1 MIKFTK
7 DIWKFLLAA
16 CFSALFLISLVSPDF
31 FAKMVL
37 KAGVKD
43 LATPANN
50 SLDKFLDDSILDPIL
65 DNPQILTSLGLHQ
78 LDFFTNHNEKLND
91 YSVEKSEADHE
102 KFLTYYEKLNNFDEK
117 KLPASAQL
125 NLEVAKFSANIE
137 KRSFEDFRYYMGPFI
152 QFYGT
157 HLSFVN
163 FLTDTHKLENKKD
176 AEDYIK
182 RLSMV
187 PQAINELMVFEK
199 RRADAGIYSP
209 KFVYEKT
216 LLQLNSLIE
225 TPTKTHPLYLSFSEA
240 IEEMDLSDKKKESL
254 LSNLIKEINNFKSSY
269 ANLKILIEKNSNNA
283 REFDG
288 VWSLPNGDNYYK
300 HRLQIFTTTDLSAD
314 EIHNLGLKMVEEIQS
329 EIKSILL
336 AEGYDINR
344 PLADLFVE
352 LNNDPRFLFEDSDDG
367 REAIL
372 EEYRRINDETYAMLP
387 DYFNELP
394 QAKVVVKRVP
404 IFSEKSAAGGYYQG
418 SSLDGSR
425 PAAWYANL
433 YDIRATQTFKMP
445 ALSFHEAVPGH
456 HLQIA
461 LNQENTNQ
469 TLWNKFGYRTSAFTE
484 GWALYAERL
493 AVEAGLVKDPYEMIG
508 SLQSELFR
516 AARLVV
522 DTGLHAKKWTREEAI
537 LYMMDNAGEVRSE
550 SESEIERYI
559 VWPAQATSYMIGR
572 IKIMELRERAKSELG
587 NRFNI
592 KDFHSVVL
600 MNGILPLTVLEALVD
615 KYIED
620 NRP

>member
-1 MIKFTK
+1 MIRFFTS
-7 DIWKFLLAA
+7 IGGFLLG
-16 CFSALFLISLVSPDF
+16 ALLFAFLLTISFNPNF
-31 FAKMVL
+31 FAKVML
-37 KAGVKD
+37 KDFAKSIAQP
-43 LATPANN
+43 ATN
-50 SLDKFLDDSILDPIL
+50 SLDKFLDESVLEPIL
-65 DNPQILTSLGLHQ
+65 DSPQTLTSLGLHQ
-78 LDFFTNHNEKLND
+78 LDFLTNHNENLDD
-91 YSVEKSEADHE
+91 YSVEKSELDHE
-102 KFLTYYEKLNNFDEK
+102 KFLVYYEKLNNFDETQ
-117 KLPASAQL
+117 LPNSAKL
-125 NLEVAKFSANIE
+125 NLEVAKFAANIE
-137 KRSFEDFRYYMGPFI
+137 KRGFENFRYYMGPFI

-163 FLTDTHKLENKKD
+163 FMTDTHKLVSEKD

-182 RLSMV
+182 RISKI
-187 PQAINELMVFEK
+187 PDAIEQLMVFEK
-199 RRADAGIYSP
+199 RRAEAGIYSP

-216 LLQLNSLIE
+216 LLQLTSLIE
-225 TPTKTHPLYLSFSEA
+225 TPTDQHPLFITFIDASES
-240 IEEMDLSDKKKESL
+240 MDLENDKRENML
-254 LSNLIKEINNFKSSY
+254 LSLKDNIEKFKSSY
-269 ANLKILIEKNSNNA
+269 AKLKILVEENSNNA

-288 VWSLPNGDNYYK
+288 VWSLPNGDDYYK
-300 HRLQIFTTTDLSAD
+300 HRLQIFTTTDLTAD
-314 EIHNLGLKMVEEIQS
+314 EIHNLGLQMVEEIQS
-329 EIKSILL
+329 EIKRILSD
-336 AEGYDINR
+336 EGYDVNR

-352 LNNDPRFLFEDSDDG
+352 LNNDPRFLFEDSDKG

-394 QAKVVVKRVP
+394 KAKVVVKRVP

-433 YDIRATQTFKMP
+433 YDINATQTFKMP

-461 LNQENTNQ
+461 LNQENQNQ
-469 TLWNKFGYRTSAFTE
+469 TLWNKFGYRTSAFSE

-493 AVEAGLVKDPYEMIG
+493 AVEAGLIKDPYEMIG

-522 DTGLHAKKWTREEAI
+522 DTGLHSKKWTREEAI
-537 LYMMDNAGEVRSE
+537 IYMMDNAGEVRSE

-559 VWPAQATSYMIGR
+559 VWPGQATSYMIGR
-572 IKIMELRERAKSELG
+572 IKIMELRERAKTELG
-587 NRFNI
+587 NRFDI

-615 KYIED
+615 QYIKE
-620 NRP
+620 NS

>member
-1 MIKFTK
+1 MIRFFTS
-7 DIWKFLLAA
+7 IGGFLLG
-16 CFSALFLISLVSPDF
+16 ALLFAFLLTISFNPNF
-31 FAKMVL
+31 FAKVML
-37 KAGVKD
+37 KDFAKSIAQP
-43 LATPANN
+43 ATN
-50 SLDKFLDDSILDPIL
+50 SLDKFLDESVLEPIL
-65 DNPQILTSLGLHQ
+65 DSPQTLTSLGLHQ
-78 LDFFTNHNEKLND
+78 LDFLTNHNENLDD
-91 YSVEKSEADHE
+91 YSVEKSELDHE
-102 KFLTYYEKLNNFDEK
+102 KFLVYYEKLNNFDETQ
-117 KLPASAQL
+117 LPNSAKL
-125 NLEVAKFSANIE
+125 NLEVAKFAANIE
-137 KRSFEDFRYYMGPFI
+137 KRGFENFRYYMGPFI

-163 FLTDTHKLENKKD
+163 FMTDTHKLVSEKD

-182 RLSMV
+182 RISKI
-187 PQAINELMVFEK
+187 PDAIEQLMVFEK
-199 RRADAGIYSP
+199 RRAEAGIYSP

-216 LLQLNSLIE
+216 LLQLTSLIE
-225 TPTKTHPLYLSFSEA
+225 TPTDQHPLFITFRDASES
-240 IEEMDLSDKKKESL
+240 MDLENDKRENML
-254 LSNLIKEINNFKSSY
+254 LSLKDNIEKFKSSY
-269 ANLKILIEKNSNNA
+269 AKLKILVEENSNNA

-288 VWSLPNGDNYYK
+288 VWSLPNGDDYYK
-300 HRLQIFTTTDLSAD
+300 HRLQIFTTTDLTAD
-314 EIHNLGLKMVEEIQS
+314 EIHNLGLQMVEEIQS
-329 EIKSILL
+329 EIKRILSD
-336 AEGYDINR
+336 EGYDVNR

-352 LNNDPRFLFEDSDDG
+352 LNNDPRFLFEDSDKG

-394 QAKVVVKRVP
+394 KAKVVVKRVP

-433 YDIRATQTFKMP
+433 YDINATQTFKMP

-461 LNQENTNQ
+461 LNQENQNQ
-469 TLWNKFGYRTSAFTE
+469 TLWNKFGYRTSAFSE

-493 AVEAGLVKDPYEMIG
+493 AVEAGLIKDPYEMIG

-522 DTGLHAKKWTREEAI
+522 DTGLHSKKWTREEAI
-537 LYMMDNAGEVRSE
+537 IYMMDNAGGVRSE

-559 VWPAQATSYMIGR
+559 VWPGQATSYMIGR
-572 IKIMELRERAKSELG
+572 IKIMELRERAKTELG
-587 NRFNI
+587 NRFDI

-615 KYIED
+615 QYIKE
-620 NRP
+620 NS

>member
-1 MIKFTK
+1 MIRFFTS
-7 DIWKFLLAA
+7 IGGFLLGAI
-16 CFSALFLISLVSPDF
+16 LFAFLLTISFNPNF
-31 FAKMVL
+31 FAKVML
-37 KAGVKD
+37 KDFAKSIAQP
-43 LATPANN
+43 ATN
-50 SLDKFLDDSILDPIL
+50 SLDKFLDDSVLEPIL
-65 DNPQILTSLGLHQ
+65 DSPQTLTSLGLHQ
-78 LDFFTNHNEKLND
+78 LDFLTNHNENLDD
-91 YSVEKSEADHE
+91 YSVEKSESDHE
-102 KFLTYYEKLNNFDEK
+102 KFLVYYEKLNNFDET
-117 KLPASAQL
+117 KLPDSAKL
-125 NLEVAKFSANIE
+125 NLEVAKFAANIE
-137 KRSFEDFRYYMGPFI
+137 KRGFENFRYYMGPFI

-163 FLTDTHKLENKKD
+163 FMTDTHKLVSEKD

-182 RLSMV
+182 RIAKI
-187 PQAINELMVFEK
+187 PDAIDQLMIYEK
-199 RRADAGIYSP
+199 RRAEAGIYSP

-216 LLQLNSLIE
+216 LLQLTSLIE
-225 TPTKTHPLYLSFSEA
+225 TPTDQHPLFMSFKDASEL
-240 IEEMDLSDKKKESL
+240 MDLETDKKESMF
-254 LSNLIKEINNFKSSY
+254 LSLKDNIEKFKSSY
-269 ANLKILIEKNSNNA
+269 ARLKILVEENSQNA

-288 VWSLPNGDNYYK
+288 VWSLPNGDDYYK
-300 HRLQIFTTTDLSAD
+300 HRLQIFTTTDLTAD
-314 EIHNLGLKMVEEIQS
+314 EIHKLGLQMVEEIQS
-329 EIKSILL
+329 EIKRILSE
-336 AEGYDINR
+336 EGYDINR

-352 LNNDPRFLFEDSDDG
+352 LNNDPRFLFEDSDEG

-372 EEYRRINDETYAMLP
+372 DEYRRINEETYAMLP

-394 QAKVVVKRVP
+394 KAKVVVKRVP

-433 YDIRATQTFKMP
+433 YDINATQTFKMP

-461 LNQENTNQ
+461 LNQENQNQ
-469 TLWNKFGYRTSAFTE
+469 TLWNKFGYRTSAFSE

-493 AVEAGLVKDPYEMIG
+493 AVEAGLLRDPYEQIG

-522 DTGLHAKKWTREEAI
+522 DTGLHSKKWTREEAI
-537 LYMMDNAGEVRSE
+537 MYMMDNAGEVRSE

-559 VWPAQATSYMIGR
+559 VWPGQATSYMIGR
-572 IKIMELRERAKSELG
+572 IKIMELRERAKAELG

-615 KYIED
+615 QYIKE
-620 NRP
+620 NS

>member
-1 MIKFTK
+1 MIRFFTS
-7 DIWKFLLAA
+7 IGGFLLG
-16 CFSALFLISLVSPDF
+16 ALLFAFLLTISFNPNF
-31 FAKMVL
+31 FAKVML
-37 KAGVKD
+37 KDFAKSIAQP
-43 LATPANN
+43 ATN
-50 SLDKFLDDSILDPIL
+50 SLDKFLDDSVLEPIL
-65 DNPQILTSLGLHQ
+65 DSPQTLTSLGLHQ
-78 LDFFTNHNEKLND
+78 LDFLTNHNENLDD
-91 YSVEKSEADHE
+91 YSVEKSESDHE
-102 KFLTYYEKLNNFDEK
+102 KFLVYYKKLNNFDET
-117 KLPASAQL
+117 KLPDTAKL
-125 NLEVAKFSANIE
+125 NLEVAKFAANIE
-137 KRSFEDFRYYMGPFI
+137 KRGFENFRYYMGPFI

-163 FLTDTHKLENKKD
+163 FMTDTHKLVSEKD

-182 RLSMV
+182 RISKI
-187 PQAINELMVFEK
+187 PNAIEQLMIFEK
-199 RRADAGIYSP
+199 RRAEAGIYSP

-216 LLQLNSLIE
+216 ILQLTSLIE
-225 TPTKTHPLYLSFSEA
+225 TPTDQHPLFISFKDASESMNLEA
-240 IEEMDLSDKKKESL
+240 DIKESML
-254 LSNLIKEINNFKSSY
+254 LSLKDNIERFKSSY
-269 ANLKILIEKNSNNA
+269 AKLKILVEENSQNA

-288 VWSLPNGDNYYK
+288 VWSLPNGDDYYK
-300 HRLQIFTTTDLSAD
+300 HRLQIFTTTDLTAD
-314 EIHNLGLKMVEEIQS
+314 EIHNLGLQMVEEIQS
-329 EIKSILL
+329 EIKRILSE
-336 AEGYDINR
+336 EGYNINR
-344 PLADLFVE
+344 PLAELFVE
-352 LNNDPRFLFEDSDDG
+352 LNNDPRFLFEDSDEG

-372 EEYRRINDETYAMLP
+372 EEYRRINEETYAMLP

-394 QAKVVVKRVP
+394 KAKVIVKRVP

-433 YDIRATQTFKMP
+433 YDINATQTFKMP

-461 LNQENTNQ
+461 LNQENQNQ
-469 TLWNKFGYRTSAFTE
+469 TLWNKFGYRTSAFSE

-493 AVEAGLVKDPYEMIG
+493 AVEAGLLRDPYEMIG

-522 DTGLHAKKWTREEAI
+522 DTGLHSKKWTREEAI
-537 LYMMDNAGEVRSE
+537 VYMMDNAGEVRSE

-559 VWPAQATSYMIGR
+559 VWPGQATSYMIGR
-572 IKIMELRERAKSELG
+572 IKIMELRERAKAELG

-615 KYIED
+615 QYIKE
-620 NRP
+620 NS

>member
-1 MIKFTK
+1 MIRFFTS
-7 DIWKFLLAA
+7 IGGFLLG
-16 CFSALFLISLVSPDF
+16 ALLFAFLLTISFNPNF
-31 FAKMVL
+31 FAKVML
-37 KAGVKD
+37 KDFAKSIAQP
-43 LATPANN
+43 ATN
-50 SLDKFLDDSILDPIL
+50 SLDKFLDESVLEPIL
-65 DNPQILTSLGLHQ
+65 DSPQTLTSLGLHQ
-78 LDFFTNHNEKLND
+78 LDFLTNHNENLDD
-91 YSVEKSEADHE
+91 YSVEKSELDHE
-102 KFLTYYEKLNNFDEK
+102 KFLVYYEKLNNFDETQ
-117 KLPASAQL
+117 LPNSAKL
-125 NLEVAKFSANIE
+125 NLEVAKFAANIE
-137 KRSFEDFRYYMGPFI
+137 KRGFENFRYYMGPFI

-163 FLTDTHKLENKKD
+163 FMTDTHKLVSEKD

-182 RLSMV
+182 RISKI
-187 PQAINELMVFEK
+187 PDAIEQLMVFEK
-199 RRADAGIYSP
+199 RRAEAGIYSP

-216 LLQLNSLIE
+216 LLQLTSLIE
-225 TPTKTHPLYLSFSEA
+225 TPTDQHPLFITFRDASESMDLENDKRENMLLSLKDN
-240 IEEMDLSDKKKESL
+240 IEE
-254 LSNLIKEINNFKSSY
+254 FKSSY
-269 ANLKILIEKNSNNA
+269 AKLKILVEENSNNA

-288 VWSLPNGDNYYK
+288 VWSLPNGDDYYK
-300 HRLQIFTTTDLSAD
+300 HRLQIFTTTDLTAD
-314 EIHNLGLKMVEEIQS
+314 EIHNLGLQMVEEIQS
-329 EIKSILL
+329 EIKRILSD
-336 AEGYDINR
+336 EGYDVNR

-352 LNNDPRFLFEDSDDG
+352 LNNDPRFLFEDSDKG

-394 QAKVVVKRVP
+394 KAKVVVKRVP

-433 YDIRATQTFKMP
+433 YDINATQTFKMP

-461 LNQENTNQ
+461 LNQENQNQ
-469 TLWNKFGYRTSAFTE
+469 TLWNKFGYRTSAFSE

-493 AVEAGLVKDPYEMIG
+493 AVEAGLIKDPYEMIG

-522 DTGLHAKKWTREEAI
+522 DTGLHSKKWTREEAI
-537 LYMMDNAGEVRSE
+537 IYMMDNAGEVRSE

-559 VWPAQATSYMIGR
+559 VWPGQATSYMIGR
-572 IKIMELRERAKSELG
+572 IKIMELRERAKTELG
-587 NRFNI
+587 NRFDI

-615 KYIED
+615 QYIKE
-620 NRP
+620 NS

>member
-1 MIKFTK
+1 
-7 DIWKFLLAA
+7 
-16 CFSALFLISLVSPDF
+16 
-31 FAKMVL
+31 
-37 KAGVKD
+37 
-43 LATPANN
+43 
-50 SLDKFLDDSILDPIL
+50 
-65 DNPQILTSLGLHQ
+65 
-78 LDFFTNHNEKLND
+78 
-91 YSVEKSEADHE
+91 
-102 KFLTYYEKLNNFDEK
+102 
-117 KLPASAQL
+117 
-125 NLEVAKFSANIE
+125 
-137 KRSFEDFRYYMGPFI
+137 MGPFI

-163 FLTDTHKLENKKD
+163 FMTDTHKLVSEKD

-182 RLSMV
+182 RISKI
-187 PQAINELMVFEK
+187 PDAIEQLMVFEK
-199 RRADAGIYSP
+199 RRAEAGIYSP

-216 LLQLNSLIE
+216 LLQLTSLIE
-225 TPTKTHPLYLSFSEA
+225 TPTDQHPLFITFRDASES
-240 IEEMDLSDKKKESL
+240 MDLENDKRENML
-254 LSNLIKEINNFKSSY
+254 LSLKDNIEKFKSSY
-269 ANLKILIEKNSNNA
+269 AKLKILVEENSNNA

-288 VWSLPNGDNYYK
+288 VWSLPNGDDYYK
-300 HRLQIFTTTDLSAD
+300 HRLQIFTTTDLTAD
-314 EIHNLGLKMVEEIQS
+314 EIHNLGLQMVEEIQS
-329 EIKSILL
+329 EIKRILSD
-336 AEGYDINR
+336 EGYDVNR

-352 LNNDPRFLFEDSDDG
+352 LNNDPRFLFEDSDEG

-372 EEYRRINDETYAMLP
+372 DEYRRINEETYAMLP

-394 QAKVVVKRVP
+394 KAKVVVKRVP

-433 YDIRATQTFKMP
+433 YDINATQTFKMP

-461 LNQENTNQ
+461 LNQENQNQ
-469 TLWNKFGYRTSAFTE
+469 TLWTKFGYRTSAFSE

-493 AVEAGLVKDPYEMIG
+493 AVEAGLLRDPYEQIG

-522 DTGLHAKKWTREEAI
+522 DTGLHSKKWTREEAI
-537 LYMMDNAGEVRSE
+537 IYMMDNAGEVRSE

-559 VWPAQATSYMIGR
+559 VWPGQATSYMIGR
-572 IKIMELRERAKSELG
+572 IKIMELRERAKAELG

-615 KYIED
+615 QYIKE
-620 NRP
+620 NS

>member
-1 MIKFTK
+1 MIRFFTS
-7 DIWKFLLAA
+7 IGGFLLG
-16 CFSALFLISLVSPDF
+16 ALLFAFLLTISFNPNF
-31 FAKMVL
+31 FAKVML
-37 KAGVKD
+37 KDFAKSIAQP
-43 LATPANN
+43 ATN
-50 SLDKFLDDSILDPIL
+50 SLDKFLDDSVLEPIL
-65 DNPQILTSLGLHQ
+65 DSPQTLTSLGLHQ
-78 LDFFTNHNEKLND
+78 LDFLTNHNENLDD
-91 YSVEKSEADHE
+91 YSVEKSELDHE
-102 KFLTYYEKLNNFDEK
+102 KFLVYYEKLNNFDETQ
-117 KLPASAQL
+117 LPSSAKL
-125 NLEVAKFSANIE
+125 NLEVAKFAANIE
-137 KRSFEDFRYYMGPFI
+137 KRGFENFRYYMGPFI

-163 FLTDTHKLENKKD
+163 FMTDTHKLVSEKD

-182 RLSMV
+182 RISKI
-187 PQAINELMVFEK
+187 PAAIEQLMVFEK
-199 RRADAGIYSP
+199 RRAEAGIYSP

-216 LLQLNSLIE
+216 LLQLTSLIE
-225 TPTKTHPLYLSFSEA
+225 TPTDQHPLFITFKDASES
-240 IEEMDLSDKKKESL
+240 MDLENDKRGNML
-254 LSNLIKEINNFKSSY
+254 LSLKDNIEKFKSSY
-269 ANLKILIEKNSNNA
+269 ARLKILVEENSNNA

-288 VWSLPNGDNYYK
+288 VWSLPNGDDYYK
-300 HRLQIFTTTDLSAD
+300 HRLQIFTTTDLTAD
-314 EIHNLGLKMVEEIQS
+314 EIHNLGLQMVEEIQS
-329 EIKSILL
+329 EIKRILSD
-336 AEGYDINR
+336 EGYDVNR

-352 LNNDPRFLFEDSDDG
+352 LNNDPRFLFEDSDKG

-394 QAKVVVKRVP
+394 KAKVIVKRVP

-433 YDIRATQTFKMP
+433 YDINATQTFKMP

-461 LNQENTNQ
+461 LNQENQNQ
-469 TLWNKFGYRTSAFTE
+469 TLWNKFGYRTSAFSE

-493 AVEAGLVKDPYEMIG
+493 AVEAGLIKDPYEMIG

-522 DTGLHAKKWTREEAI
+522 DTGLHSKKWTREEAI
-537 LYMMDNAGEVRSE
+537 IYMMDNAGEVRSE

-559 VWPAQATSYMIGR
+559 VWPGQATSYMIGR
-572 IKIMELRERAKSELG
+572 IKIMELRERARTELG

-615 KYIED
+615 QYIKE
-620 NRP
+620 NS

>member
-1 MIKFTK
+1 MIRFFTS
-7 DIWKFLLAA
+7 IGGFLLG
-16 CFSALFLISLVSPDF
+16 ALLFAFLLTISFNPNF
-31 FAKMVL
+31 FAKVML
-37 KAGVKD
+37 KDFAKSIAQP
-43 LATPANN
+43 ATN
-50 SLDKFLDDSILDPIL
+50 SLDKFLDESVLEPIL
-65 DNPQILTSLGLHQ
+65 DSPQTLTSLGLHQ
-78 LDFFTNHNEKLND
+78 LDFLTNHNENLDD
-91 YSVEKSEADHE
+91 YSVEKSELDHE
-102 KFLTYYEKLNNFDEK
+102 KFLVYYEKLNNFDETQ
-117 KLPASAQL
+117 LPNSAKL
-125 NLEVAKFSANIE
+125 NLEVAKFAANIE
-137 KRSFEDFRYYMGPFI
+137 KRGFENFRYYMGPFI

-163 FLTDTHKLENKKD
+163 FMTDTHKLVSEKD

-182 RLSMV
+182 RISKI
-187 PQAINELMVFEK
+187 PNAIEQLMVFEK
-199 RRADAGIYSP
+199 RRAEAGIYSP

-216 LLQLNSLIE
+216 LLQLTSLIE
-225 TPTKTHPLYLSFSEA
+225 TPTDQHPLFITLRDASES
-240 IEEMDLSDKKKESL
+240 MDLENDKRKNML
-254 LSNLIKEINNFKSSY
+254 LSLKDNIEKFKSSY
-269 ANLKILIEKNSNNA
+269 ARLKILVEENSNNA

-288 VWSLPNGDNYYK
+288 VWSLPNGDDYYK
-300 HRLQIFTTTDLSAD
+300 HRLQIFTTTDLTAD
-314 EIHNLGLKMVEEIQS
+314 EIHNLGLQMVEEIQS
-329 EIKSILL
+329 EIKRILSD
-336 AEGYDINR
+336 EGYDVNR

-352 LNNDPRFLFEDSDDG
+352 LNNDPRFLFEDSDKG

-394 QAKVVVKRVP
+394 KAKVVVKRVP

-433 YDIRATQTFKMP
+433 YDINATQTFKMP

-461 LNQENTNQ
+461 LNQENQNQ
-469 TLWNKFGYRTSAFTE
+469 TLWNKFGYRTSAFSE

-493 AVEAGLVKDPYEMIG
+493 AVEAGLIKDPYEMIG

-522 DTGLHAKKWTREEAI
+522 DTGLHSKKWTREEAI
-537 LYMMDNAGEVRSE
+537 IYMMDNAGEVRSE

-559 VWPAQATSYMIGR
+559 VWPGQATSYMIGR
-572 IKIMELRERAKSELG
+572 IKIMELRERAKTELG
-587 NRFNI
+587 NRFDI

-615 KYIED
+615 QYIKE
-620 NRP
+620 NS

>member
-1 MIKFTK
+1 MIRFFTS
-7 DIWKFLLAA
+7 IGGFLLG
-16 CFSALFLISLVSPDF
+16 ALLFAFLLTISFNPNF
-31 FAKMVL
+31 FAKVML
-37 KAGVKD
+37 KDFAKSIAQP
-43 LATPANN
+43 ATN
-50 SLDKFLDDSILDPIL
+50 SLDKFLDDSVLEPIL
-65 DNPQILTSLGLHQ
+65 DSPQTLTSLGLHQ
-78 LDFFTNHNEKLND
+78 LDFLTNHNESLDD
-91 YSVEKSEADHE
+91 YSVEKSELDHE
-102 KFLTYYEKLNNFDEK
+102 KFLVYYEKLNNFDETQ
-117 KLPASAQL
+117 LPSSAKL
-125 NLEVAKFSANIE
+125 NLEVAKFAANIE
-137 KRSFEDFRYYMGPFI
+137 KRGFENFRYYMGPFI

-163 FLTDTHKLENKKD
+163 FMTDTHKLVSEKD

-182 RLSMV
+182 RISKI
-187 PQAINELMVFEK
+187 PAAIEQLMVFEK
-199 RRADAGIYSP
+199 RRAEAGIYSP

-216 LLQLNSLIE
+216 LLQLTSLIE
-225 TPTKTHPLYLSFSEA
+225 TPTDQHPLFITFEDASES
-240 IEEMDLSDKKKESL
+240 MDLENDKSENML
-254 LSNLIKEINNFKSSY
+254 LSLKDSIEKFKSSY
-269 ANLKILIEKNSNNA
+269 ARLKILVEENSNNA

-288 VWSLPNGDNYYK
+288 VWSLPNGDDYYK
-300 HRLQIFTTTDLSAD
+300 HRLQIFTTTDLTAD
-314 EIHNLGLKMVEEIQS
+314 EIHNLGLQMVEEIQS
-329 EIKSILL
+329 EIKRILSD
-336 AEGYDINR
+336 EGYDVNR

-352 LNNDPRFLFEDSDDG
+352 LNNDPRFLFEDSDKG

-394 QAKVVVKRVP
+394 KAKVVVKRVP

-433 YDIRATQTFKMP
+433 YDINATQTFKMP

-461 LNQENTNQ
+461 LNQENQNQ
-469 TLWNKFGYRTSAFTE
+469 TLWNKFGYRTSAFSE

-493 AVEAGLVKDPYEMIG
+493 AVEAGLIKDPYEMIG

-522 DTGLHAKKWTREEAI
+522 DTGLHSKKWTREEAI
-537 LYMMDNAGEVRSE
+537 IYMMDNAGEVRSE

-559 VWPAQATSYMIGR
+559 VWPGQATSYMIGR
-572 IKIMELRERAKSELG
+572 IKIMELRERARTELG

-615 KYIED
+615 QYIKE
-620 NRP
+620 NS

>member
-1 MIKFTK
+1 MIRFFTS
-7 DIWKFLLAA
+7 IGGFLLG
-16 CFSALFLISLVSPDF
+16 ALLFAFLLTISFNPNF
-31 FAKMVL
+31 FAKVML
-37 KAGVKD
+37 KDFAKSIAQP
-43 LATPANN
+43 ATN
-50 SLDKFLDDSILDPIL
+50 SLDKFLDDSVLEPIL
-65 DNPQILTSLGLHQ
+65 ESPQTLTSLGLHQ
-78 LDFFTNHNEKLND
+78 LDFLTNHNESLDD
-91 YSVEKSEADHE
+91 YSVEKSELDHE
-102 KFLTYYEKLNNFDEK
+102 KFLVYYEKLNNFDETQ
-117 KLPASAQL
+117 LPSSAKL
-125 NLEVAKFSANIE
+125 NLEVAKFAANIE
-137 KRSFEDFRYYMGPFI
+137 KRGFENFRYYMGPFI

-163 FLTDTHKLENKKD
+163 FMTDTHKLVSEKD

-182 RLSMV
+182 RISKI
-187 PQAINELMVFEK
+187 PAAIEQLMVFEK
-199 RRADAGIYSP
+199 RRAEAGIYSP

-216 LLQLNSLIE
+216 LLQLTSLIE
-225 TPTKTHPLYLSFSEA
+225 TPTDQHPLFITFEDASES
-240 IEEMDLSDKKKESL
+240 MDLENDKRENML
-254 LSNLIKEINNFKSSY
+254 LSLKDNIEKFKSSY
-269 ANLKILIEKNSNNA
+269 ARLKILVEENSNNA

-288 VWSLPNGDNYYK
+288 VWSLPNGDDYYK
-300 HRLQIFTTTDLSAD
+300 HRLQIFTTTDLTAD
-314 EIHNLGLKMVEEIQS
+314 EIHNLGLQMVEEIQS
-329 EIKSILL
+329 EIKRILSD
-336 AEGYDINR
+336 EGYDVNR

-352 LNNDPRFLFEDSDDG
+352 LNNDPRFLFEDSDKG

-394 QAKVVVKRVP
+394 KAKVIVKRVP

-433 YDIRATQTFKMP
+433 YDINATQTFKMP

-461 LNQENTNQ
+461 LNQENQNQ
-469 TLWNKFGYRTSAFTE
+469 TLWNKFGYRTSAFSE

-493 AVEAGLVKDPYEMIG
+493 AVEAGLIKDPYEMIG

-522 DTGLHAKKWTREEAI
+522 DTGLHSKKWTREEAI
-537 LYMMDNAGEVRSE
+537 IYMMDNAGEVRSE

-559 VWPAQATSYMIGR
+559 VWPGQATSYMIGR
-572 IKIMELRERAKSELG
+572 IKIMELRERARTELG

-615 KYIED
+615 QYIKE
-620 NRP
+620 NS

>member
-1 MIKFTK
+1 MIRFFTS
-7 DIWKFLLAA
+7 IGGFLLG
-16 CFSALFLISLVSPDF
+16 ALLFAFLLTISFNPNF
-31 FAKMVL
+31 FAKVML
-37 KAGVKD
+37 KDFAKSIAQP
-43 LATPANN
+43 ATN
-50 SLDKFLDDSILDPIL
+50 SLDKFLDDSVLEPIL
-65 DNPQILTSLGLHQ
+65 DSPQTLTSLGLHQ
-78 LDFFTNHNEKLND
+78 LDFLTNHNENLDD
-91 YSVEKSEADHE
+91 YSVEKSESDHE
-102 KFLTYYEKLNNFDEK
+102 KFLVYYEKLNNFDET
-117 KLPASAQL
+117 KLPDSAKL
-125 NLEVAKFSANIE
+125 NLEVAKFAANIE
-137 KRSFEDFRYYMGPFI
+137 KRGFENFRYYMGPFI

-163 FLTDTHKLENKKD
+163 FMTDTHKLVSEKD

-182 RLSMV
+182 RIAKI
-187 PQAINELMVFEK
+187 PDAIDQLMIFEK
-199 RRADAGIYSP
+199 RRAEAGIYSP

-216 LLQLNSLIE
+216 LLQLTSLIE
-225 TPTKTHPLYLSFSEA
+225 TPTDQHPLFMSFKDASES
-240 IEEMDLSDKKKESL
+240 MDLETDKKESMF
-254 LSNLIKEINNFKSSY
+254 LSLKDNIEKFKSSY
-269 ANLKILIEKNSNNA
+269 AKLKILVEENSQNA

-288 VWSLPNGDNYYK
+288 VWSLPNGDDYYK
-300 HRLQIFTTTDLSAD
+300 HRLQIFTTTDLTAD
-314 EIHNLGLKMVEEIQS
+314 EIHKLGLQMVEEIQS
-329 EIKSILL
+329 EIKRILSE
-336 AEGYDINR
+336 EGYDINR

-352 LNNDPRFLFEDSDDG
+352 LNNDPRFLFEDSDEG

-372 EEYRRINDETYAMLP
+372 DEYRRINEETYAMLP

-394 QAKVVVKRVP
+394 KAKVVVKRVP

-433 YDIRATQTFKMP
+433 YDINATQTFKMP

-461 LNQENTNQ
+461 LNQENQNQ
-469 TLWNKFGYRTSAFTE
+469 TLWNKFGYRTSAFSE

-493 AVEAGLVKDPYEMIG
+493 AVEAGLLRDPYEQIG

-522 DTGLHAKKWTREEAI
+522 DTGLHSKKWTREEAI
-537 LYMMDNAGEVRSE
+537 IYMMDNAGEVRSE

-559 VWPAQATSYMIGR
+559 VWPGQATSYMIGR
-572 IKIMELRERAKSELG
+572 IKIMELRERAKAELG

-615 KYIED
+615 QYIKE
-620 NRP
+620 NS

>member
-1 MIKFTK
+1 MIRFFTS
-7 DIWKFLLAA
+7 IGGFLLG
-16 CFSALFLISLVSPDF
+16 ALLFAFLLTISFNPNF
-31 FAKMVL
+31 FAKVML
-37 KAGVKD
+37 KDFAKSIAQP
-43 LATPANN
+43 ATN
-50 SLDKFLDDSILDPIL
+50 SLDKFLDDSVLEPIL
-65 DNPQILTSLGLHQ
+65 DSPQTLTSLGLHQ
-78 LDFFTNHNEKLND
+78 LDFLTNHNENLDD
-91 YSVEKSEADHE
+91 YSVEKSESDHE
-102 KFLTYYEKLNNFDEK
+102 KFLVYYEKLNNFDET
-117 KLPASAQL
+117 KLPDSAKL
-125 NLEVAKFSANIE
+125 NLEVAKFAANIE
-137 KRSFEDFRYYMGPFI
+137 KRGFENFRYYMGPFI

-163 FLTDTHKLENKKD
+163 FMTDTHKLVSEKD

-182 RLSMV
+182 RIAKI
-187 PQAINELMVFEK
+187 PDAIDQLMIYEK
-199 RRADAGIYSP
+199 RRAEAGIYSP

-216 LLQLNSLIE
+216 LLQLTSLIE
-225 TPTKTHPLYLSFSEA
+225 TPTDQHPLFMSFKDASES
-240 IEEMDLSDKKKESL
+240 MDLETDKKESMF
-254 LSNLIKEINNFKSSY
+254 LSLKDNIEKFKSSY
-269 ANLKILIEKNSNNA
+269 ARLKILVEENSQNA

-288 VWSLPNGDNYYK
+288 VWSLPNGDDYYK
-300 HRLQIFTTTDLSAD
+300 HRLQIFTTTDLTAD
-314 EIHNLGLKMVEEIQS
+314 EIHKLGLQMVEEIQS
-329 EIKSILL
+329 EIKRILSE
-336 AEGYDINR
+336 EGYDINR

-352 LNNDPRFLFEDSDDG
+352 LNNDPRFLFEDSDEG

-372 EEYRRINDETYAMLP
+372 DEYRRINEETYAMLP

-394 QAKVVVKRVP
+394 KAKVVVKRVP

-433 YDIRATQTFKMP
+433 YDINATQTFKMP

-461 LNQENTNQ
+461 LNQENQNQ
-469 TLWNKFGYRTSAFTE
+469 TLWNKFGYRTSAFSE

-493 AVEAGLVKDPYEMIG
+493 AVEAGLLRDPYEQIG

-522 DTGLHAKKWTREEAI
+522 DTGLHSKKWTREEAI
-537 LYMMDNAGEVRSE
+537 IYMMDNAGEVRSE

-559 VWPAQATSYMIGR
+559 VWPGQATSYMIGR
-572 IKIMELRERAKSELG
+572 IKIMELRERARAELG

-615 KYIED
+615 QYIKE
-620 NRP
+620 NS

>member
-1 MIKFTK
+1 MIRFFTS
-7 DIWKFLLAA
+7 IGGFLLGAI
-16 CFSALFLISLVSPDF
+16 LFAFLLTISFNPNF
-31 FAKMVL
+31 FAKVML
-37 KAGVKD
+37 KDFAKSIAQP
-43 LATPANN
+43 ATN
-50 SLDKFLDDSILDPIL
+50 SLDKFLDDSVLEPIL
-65 DNPQILTSLGLHQ
+65 DSPQTLTSLGLHQ
-78 LDFFTNHNEKLND
+78 LDFLTNHNENLDD
-91 YSVEKSEADHE
+91 YSVEKSESDHE
-102 KFLTYYEKLNNFDEK
+102 KFLVYYEKLNNFDET
-117 KLPASAQL
+117 KLPDSAKL
-125 NLEVAKFSANIE
+125 NLEVAKFAANIE
-137 KRSFEDFRYYMGPFI
+137 KRGFENFRYYMGPFI
-152 QFYGT
+152 QFYGA

-163 FLTDTHKLENKKD
+163 FMTDTHKLVSEKD

-182 RLSMV
+182 RIAKI
-187 PQAINELMVFEK
+187 PDAIDQLMIFEK
-199 RRADAGIYSP
+199 RRAEAGIYSP

-216 LLQLNSLIE
+216 LLQLTSLIE
-225 TPTKTHPLYLSFSEA
+225 TPTDQHPLFMSFKDASES
-240 IEEMDLSDKKKESL
+240 MDLETDKKESMF
-254 LSNLIKEINNFKSSY
+254 LSLKDNIEKFKSSY
-269 ANLKILIEKNSNNA
+269 ARLKILVEENSQNA

-288 VWSLPNGDNYYK
+288 VWSLPNGDDYYK
-300 HRLQIFTTTDLSAD
+300 HRLQIFTTTDLTAD
-314 EIHNLGLKMVEEIQS
+314 EIHKLGLQMVEEIQS
-329 EIKSILL
+329 EIKRILSE
-336 AEGYDINR
+336 EGYDINR

-352 LNNDPRFLFEDSDDG
+352 LNNDPRFLFEDSDEG

-372 EEYRRINDETYAMLP
+372 DEYRRINEETYAMLP

-394 QAKVVVKRVP
+394 KAKVVVKRVP

-433 YDIRATQTFKMP
+433 YDINATQTFKMP

-461 LNQENTNQ
+461 LNQENQNQ
-469 TLWNKFGYRTSAFTE
+469 TLWNKFGYRTSAFSE

-493 AVEAGLVKDPYEMIG
+493 AVEAGLLRDPYEQIG

-522 DTGLHAKKWTREEAI
+522 DTGLHSKKWTREEAI
-537 LYMMDNAGEVRSE
+537 IYMMDNAGEVRSE

-559 VWPAQATSYMIGR
+559 VWPGQATSYMIGR
-572 IKIMELRERAKSELG
+572 IKIMELRERAKAELG

-615 KYIED
+615 QYIKE
-620 NRP
+620 NS

>member
-1 MIKFTK
+1 MIRFFTS
-7 DIWKFLLAA
+7 IGGFLLG
-16 CFSALFLISLVSPDF
+16 ALLFAFLLTISFNPNF
-31 FAKMVL
+31 FAKVML
-37 KAGVKD
+37 KDFAKSIAQP
-43 LATPANN
+43 ATN
-50 SLDKFLDDSILDPIL
+50 SLDKFLDESVLEPIL
-65 DNPQILTSLGLHQ
+65 DSPQTLTSLGLHQ
-78 LDFFTNHNEKLND
+78 LDFLTNHNENLDD
-91 YSVEKSEADHE
+91 YSVEKSELDHE
-102 KFLTYYEKLNNFDEK
+102 KFLVYYEKLNNFDETQ
-117 KLPASAQL
+117 LPNSAKL
-125 NLEVAKFSANIE
+125 NLEVAKFAANIE
-137 KRSFEDFRYYMGPFI
+137 KRGFENFRYYMGPFI

-163 FLTDTHKLENKKD
+163 FMTDTHKLVSEKD

-182 RLSMV
+182 RISKI
-187 PQAINELMVFEK
+187 PDAIEQLMVFEK
-199 RRADAGIYSP
+199 RRAEAGIYSP

-216 LLQLNSLIE
+216 LLQLTSLIE
-225 TPTKTHPLYLSFSEA
+225 TPTDQHPLFITFRDASES
-240 IEEMDLSDKKKESL
+240 MDLENDKRKNML
-254 LSNLIKEINNFKSSY
+254 LSLKDNIEKFKSSY
-269 ANLKILIEKNSNNA
+269 AKLKILVEENSNNA

-288 VWSLPNGDNYYK
+288 VWSLPNGDDYYK
-300 HRLQIFTTTDLSAD
+300 HRLQIFTTTDLTAD
-314 EIHNLGLKMVEEIQS
+314 EIHNLGLQMVEEIQS
-329 EIKSILL
+329 EIKRILSD
-336 AEGYDINR
+336 EGYDVNR

-352 LNNDPRFLFEDSDDG
+352 LNNDPRFLFEDSDEG

-372 EEYRRINDETYAMLP
+372 DEYRRINEETYAMLP

-394 QAKVVVKRVP
+394 KAKVVVKRVP

-433 YDIRATQTFKMP
+433 YDINATQTFKMP

-461 LNQENTNQ
+461 LNQENQNQ
-469 TLWNKFGYRTSAFTE
+469 TLWNKFGYRTSAFSE

-493 AVEAGLVKDPYEMIG
+493 AVEAGLLRDPYEQIG

-522 DTGLHAKKWTREEAI
+522 DTGLHSKKWTREEAI
-537 LYMMDNAGEVRSE
+537 IYMMDNAGEVRSE

-559 VWPAQATSYMIGR
+559 VWPGQATSYMIGR
-572 IKIMELRERAKSELG
+572 IKIMELRERAKAELG

-615 KYIED
+615 QYIKE
-620 NRP
+620 NS

>member
-1 MIKFTK
+1 VIRFFTS
-7 DIWKFLLAA
+7 IGGFLLG
-16 CFSALFLISLVSPDF
+16 ALLFAFLLTISFNPNF
-31 FAKMVL
+31 FAKVML
-37 KAGVKD
+37 KDFAKSIAQP
-43 LATPANN
+43 ATN
-50 SLDKFLDDSILDPIL
+50 SLDKFLDDSVLEPIL
-65 DNPQILTSLGLHQ
+65 DSPQTLTSLGLHQ
-78 LDFFTNHNEKLND
+78 LDFLTNHNESLDD
-91 YSVEKSEADHE
+91 YSVEKSELDHE
-102 KFLTYYEKLNNFDEK
+102 KFLVYYEKLNNFDETQ
-117 KLPASAQL
+117 LPSSAKL
-125 NLEVAKFSANIE
+125 NLEVAKFAANIE
-137 KRSFEDFRYYMGPFI
+137 KRGFENFRYYMGPFI

-163 FLTDTHKLENKKD
+163 FMTDTHKLVSEKD

-182 RLSMV
+182 RISKI
-187 PQAINELMVFEK
+187 PAAIEQLMVFEK
-199 RRADAGIYSP
+199 RRAEAGIYSP

-216 LLQLNSLIE
+216 LLQLTSLIE
-225 TPTKTHPLYLSFSEA
+225 TPTDQHPLFITFEDASES
-240 IEEMDLSDKKKESL
+240 MDLENDKRENML
-254 LSNLIKEINNFKSSY
+254 LSLKDNIEKFKSSY
-269 ANLKILIEKNSNNA
+269 ARLKIMVEENSNNA

-288 VWSLPNGDNYYK
+288 VWSLPNGDDYYK
-300 HRLQIFTTTDLSAD
+300 HRLQIFTTTDLTAD
-314 EIHNLGLKMVEEIQS
+314 EIHNLGLQMVEEIQS
-329 EIKSILL
+329 EIKRILSD
-336 AEGYDINR
+336 EGYDVNR

-352 LNNDPRFLFEDSDDG
+352 LNNDPRFLFEDSDKG

-394 QAKVVVKRVP
+394 KAKVIVKRVP

-433 YDIRATQTFKMP
+433 YDINATQTFKMP

-461 LNQENTNQ
+461 LNQENQNQ
-469 TLWNKFGYRTSAFTE
+469 TLWNKFGYRTSAFSE

-493 AVEAGLVKDPYEMIG
+493 AVEAGLIKDPYEMIG

-522 DTGLHAKKWTREEAI
+522 DTGLHSKKWTREEAI
-537 LYMMDNAGEVRSE
+537 IYMMDNAGEVRSE

-559 VWPAQATSYMIGR
+559 VWPGQATSYMIGR
-572 IKIMELRERAKSELG
+572 IKIMELRERARTELG

-615 KYIED
+615 QYIKE
-620 NRP
+620 NS

>member
-1 MIKFTK
+1 MIRFFTS
-7 DIWKFLLAA
+7 IGGFLLG
-16 CFSALFLISLVSPDF
+16 ALLFAFLLTISFNPNF
-31 FAKMVL
+31 FAKVML
-37 KAGVKD
+37 KDFAKSIAQP
-43 LATPANN
+43 ATN
-50 SLDKFLDDSILDPIL
+50 SLDKFLDDSVLEPIL
-65 DNPQILTSLGLHQ
+65 DSPQTLTSLGLHQ
-78 LDFFTNHNEKLND
+78 LDFLTNHNENLDD
-91 YSVEKSEADHE
+91 YSVEKSELDHE
-102 KFLTYYEKLNNFDEK
+102 KFLVYYEKLNNFDETQ
-117 KLPASAQL
+117 LPNSAKL
-125 NLEVAKFSANIE
+125 NLEVAKFAANIE
-137 KRSFEDFRYYMGPFI
+137 KREFENFRYYMGPFI

-163 FLTDTHKLENKKD
+163 FMTDTHKLVSEKD

-182 RLSMV
+182 RISKI
-187 PQAINELMVFEK
+187 PDAIEQLMVFEK
-199 RRADAGIYSP
+199 RRAEAGIYSP

-216 LLQLNSLIE
+216 LLQLTSLIE
-225 TPTKTHPLYLSFSEA
+225 TPTDQHPLFITFRDASES
-240 IEEMDLSDKKKESL
+240 MDLENDKRENML
-254 LSNLIKEINNFKSSY
+254 LSLKDNIEKFKSSY
-269 ANLKILIEKNSNNA
+269 AKLKILVEENSNNA

-288 VWSLPNGDNYYK
+288 VWSLPNGDDYYK
-300 HRLQIFTTTDLSAD
+300 HRLQIFTTTDLTAD
-314 EIHNLGLKMVEEIQS
+314 EIHNLGLQMVEEIQS
-329 EIKSILL
+329 EIKRILSD
-336 AEGYDINR
+336 EGYDVNR

-352 LNNDPRFLFEDSDDG
+352 LNNDPRFLFEDSDKG

-394 QAKVVVKRVP
+394 KAKVVVKRVP

-433 YDIRATQTFKMP
+433 YDINATQTFKMP

-461 LNQENTNQ
+461 LNQENQNQ
-469 TLWNKFGYRTSAFTE
+469 TLWNKFGYRTSAFSE

-493 AVEAGLVKDPYEMIG
+493 AVEAGLIKDPYEMIG

-522 DTGLHAKKWTREEAI
+522 DTGLHSKKWTREEAI
-537 LYMMDNAGEVRSE
+537 IYMMDNAGEVRSE

-559 VWPAQATSYMIGR
+559 VWPGQATSYMIGR
-572 IKIMELRERAKSELG
+572 IKIMELRERAKTELG
-587 NRFNI
+587 NRFDI

-615 KYIED
+615 QYIKE
-620 NRP
+620 NS

>member
-1 MIKFTK
+1 MLK
-7 DIWKFLLAA
+7 D
-16 CFSALFLISLVSPDF
+16 
-31 FAKMVL
+31 FAKSI
-37 KAGVKD
+37 AQP
-43 LATPANN
+43 ATN
-50 SLDKFLDDSILDPIL
+50 SLDKFLDESVLEPIL
-65 DNPQILTSLGLHQ
+65 DSPQTLTSLGLHQ
-78 LDFFTNHNEKLND
+78 LDFLTNHNENLDD
-91 YSVEKSEADHE
+91 YSVEKSELDHE
-102 KFLTYYEKLNNFDEK
+102 KFLVYYEKLNNFDETQ
-117 KLPASAQL
+117 LPNSAKL
-125 NLEVAKFSANIE
+125 NLEVAKFAANIE
-137 KRSFEDFRYYMGPFI
+137 KRGFENFRYYMGPFI
-152 QFYGT
+152 LFYGT

-163 FLTDTHKLENKKD
+163 FMTDTHKLVSEKD

-182 RLSMV
+182 RISKI
-187 PQAINELMVFEK
+187 PDAIEQLMVFEK
-199 RRADAGIYSP
+199 RRAEAGIYSP

-216 LLQLNSLIE
+216 LLQLTSLIE
-225 TPTKTHPLYLSFSEA
+225 TPTDQHPLFITFRDASES
-240 IEEMDLSDKKKESL
+240 MDLENDKRENML
-254 LSNLIKEINNFKSSY
+254 LSLKDNIEKFKSSY
-269 ANLKILIEKNSNNA
+269 AKLKILVEENSNNA

-288 VWSLPNGDNYYK
+288 VWSLPNGDDYYK
-300 HRLQIFTTTDLSAD
+300 HRLQIFTTTDLTAD
-314 EIHNLGLKMVEEIQS
+314 EIHNLGLQMVEEIQS
-329 EIKSILL
+329 EIKRILSD
-336 AEGYDINR
+336 EGYDVNR

-352 LNNDPRFLFEDSDDG
+352 LNNDPRFLFEDSDKG

-394 QAKVVVKRVP
+394 KAKVVVKRVP

-433 YDIRATQTFKMP
+433 YDINATQTFKMP

-461 LNQENTNQ
+461 LNQENQNQ
-469 TLWNKFGYRTSAFTE
+469 TLWNKFGYRTSAFSE

-493 AVEAGLVKDPYEMIG
+493 AVEAGLIKDPYEMIG

-522 DTGLHAKKWTREEAI
+522 DTGLHSKKWTREEAI
-537 LYMMDNAGEVRSE
+537 IYMMDNAGEVRSE

-559 VWPAQATSYMIGR
+559 VWPGQATSYMIGR
-572 IKIMELRERAKSELG
+572 IKIMELRERAKTELG
-587 NRFNI
+587 NRFDI

-615 KYIED
+615 QYIKE
-620 NRP
+620 NS

>member
-1 MIKFTK
+1 MIRFFTS
-7 DIWKFLLAA
+7 IGGFLLG
-16 CFSALFLISLVSPDF
+16 ALLFAFLLTISFNPNF
-31 FAKMVL
+31 FAKVML
-37 KAGVKD
+37 KDFAKSIAQP
-43 LATPANN
+43 ATN
-50 SLDKFLDDSILDPIL
+50 SLDKFLDESVLEPIL
-65 DNPQILTSLGLHQ
+65 DSPQTLTSLGLHQ
-78 LDFFTNHNEKLND
+78 LDFLTNHNENLDD
-91 YSVEKSEADHE
+91 YSVEKSELDHE
-102 KFLTYYEKLNNFDEK
+102 KFLVYYEKLNNFDETQ
-117 KLPASAQL
+117 LPNSAKL
-125 NLEVAKFSANIE
+125 NLEVAKFAANIE
-137 KRSFEDFRYYMGPFI
+137 KRGFENFRYYMGPFI

-163 FLTDTHKLENKKD
+163 FMTDTHKLVSEKD

-182 RLSMV
+182 RISKI
-187 PQAINELMVFEK
+187 PDAIEQLMVFEK
-199 RRADAGIYSP
+199 RRAEAGIYSP

-216 LLQLNSLIE
+216 LLQLTSLIE
-225 TPTKTHPLYLSFSEA
+225 TPTDQHPLFITFRDASES
-240 IEEMDLSDKKKESL
+240 MDLENDKRENML
-254 LSNLIKEINNFKSSY
+254 LSLKDNIEKFKSSY
-269 ANLKILIEKNSNNA
+269 ARLKILVEENSNNA

-288 VWSLPNGDNYYK
+288 VWSLPNGDDYYK
-300 HRLQIFTTTDLSAD
+300 HRLQIFTTTDLTAD
-314 EIHNLGLKMVEEIQS
+314 EIHNLGLQMVEEIQL
-329 EIKSILL
+329 EIKRILSD
-336 AEGYDINR
+336 EGYDVNR

-352 LNNDPRFLFEDSDDG
+352 LNNDPRFLFEDSDKG

-394 QAKVVVKRVP
+394 KAKVVVKRVP

-433 YDIRATQTFKMP
+433 YDINATQTFKMP

-461 LNQENTNQ
+461 LNQENQNQ
-469 TLWNKFGYRTSAFTE
+469 TLWNKFGYRTSAFSE

-493 AVEAGLVKDPYEMIG
+493 AVEAGLIKDPYEMIG

-522 DTGLHAKKWTREEAI
+522 DTGLHSKKWTREEAI
-537 LYMMDNAGEVRSE
+537 IYMMDNAGEVRSE

-559 VWPAQATSYMIGR
+559 VWPGQATSYMIGR
-572 IKIMELRERAKSELG
+572 IKIMELRERAKTELG
-587 NRFNI
+587 NRFDI

-615 KYIED
+615 QYIKE
-620 NRP
+620 NS

>member
-1 MIKFTK
+1 MIRFFTS
-7 DIWKFLLAA
+7 IGGFLLG
-16 CFSALFLISLVSPDF
+16 ALLFAFLLTISFNPNF
-31 FAKMVL
+31 FAKVML
-37 KAGVKD
+37 KDFAKSIAQP
-43 LATPANN
+43 ATN
-50 SLDKFLDDSILDPIL
+50 SLDKFLDDSVLEPIL
-65 DNPQILTSLGLHQ
+65 DSPQTLTSLGLHQ
-78 LDFFTNHNEKLND
+78 LDFLTNHNENLDD
-91 YSVEKSEADHE
+91 YSVEKSESDHE
-102 KFLTYYEKLNNFDEK
+102 KFLVYYEKLNNFDET
-117 KLPASAQL
+117 KLPDSAKL
-125 NLEVAKFSANIE
+125 NLEVAKFAANIE
-137 KRSFEDFRYYMGPFI
+137 KRGFENFRYYMGPFI

-163 FLTDTHKLENKKD
+163 FMTDTHKLVSEKD

-182 RLSMV
+182 RIAKI
-187 PQAINELMVFEK
+187 PDAIDQLMIFEK
-199 RRADAGIYSP
+199 RRAEAGIYSP

-216 LLQLNSLIE
+216 LLQLTSLIE
-225 TPTKTHPLYLSFSEA
+225 TPTDQHPLFMSFKDASES
-240 IEEMDLSDKKKESL
+240 MDLETDKKESMF
-254 LSNLIKEINNFKSSY
+254 LSLKDNIEKFKSSY
-269 ANLKILIEKNSNNA
+269 ARLKILVEENSQNA

-288 VWSLPNGDNYYK
+288 VWSLPNGDDYYK
-300 HRLQIFTTTDLSAD
+300 HRLQIFTTTDLTAD
-314 EIHNLGLKMVEEIQS
+314 EIHKLGLEMVEEIQS
-329 EIKSILL
+329 EIKRILSE
-336 AEGYDINR
+336 EGYDINR

-352 LNNDPRFLFEDSDDG
+352 LNNDPRFLFEDSDEG

-372 EEYRRINDETYAMLP
+372 DEYRRINEETYAMLP

-394 QAKVVVKRVP
+394 KAKVVVKRVP

-433 YDIRATQTFKMP
+433 YDINATQTFKMP

-461 LNQENTNQ
+461 LNQENQNQ
-469 TLWNKFGYRTSAFTE
+469 TLWNKFGYRTSAFSE

-493 AVEAGLVKDPYEMIG
+493 AVEAGLLRDPYEQIG

-522 DTGLHAKKWTREEAI
+522 DTGLHSKKWTREEAI
-537 LYMMDNAGEVRSE
+537 IYMMDNAGEVRSE

-559 VWPAQATSYMIGR
+559 VWPGQATSYMIGR
-572 IKIMELRERAKSELG
+572 IKIMELRERAKAELG

-615 KYIED
+615 QYIKE
-620 NRP
+620 NS

>member
-1 MIKFTK
+1 VIRFFTS
-7 DIWKFLLAA
+7 IGGFLLGAI
-16 CFSALFLISLVSPDF
+16 LFAFLLTISFNPNF
-31 FAKMVL
+31 FAKVML
-37 KAGVKD
+37 KDFAKSIAQP
-43 LATPANN
+43 ATN
-50 SLDKFLDDSILDPIL
+50 SLDKFLDDSVLEPIL
-65 DNPQILTSLGLHQ
+65 DSPQTLTSLGLHQ
-78 LDFFTNHNEKLND
+78 LDFLTNHNENLDD
-91 YSVEKSEADHE
+91 YSVEKSESDHE
-102 KFLTYYEKLNNFDEK
+102 KFLVYYEKLNNFDET
-117 KLPASAQL
+117 KLPDSAKL
-125 NLEVAKFSANIE
+125 NLEVAKFAANIE
-137 KRSFEDFRYYMGPFI
+137 KRGFENFRYYMGPFI

-163 FLTDTHKLENKKD
+163 FMTDTHKLVSEKD
-176 AEDYIK
+176 AEDYIMRIAK
-182 RLSMV
+182 I
-187 PQAINELMVFEK
+187 PDAIEQLMTFEK
-199 RRADAGIYSP
+199 RRAEAGIYSP

-216 LLQLNSLIE
+216 LLQLTSLIE
-225 TPTKTHPLYLSFSEA
+225 TPTDQHPLFISFKDASES
-240 IEEMDLSDKKKESL
+240 MDLETDKKESMF
-254 LSNLIKEINNFKSSY
+254 LSLKDNIEKFKSSY
-269 ANLKILIEKNSNNA
+269 ARLKILVEENSQNA

-288 VWSLPNGDNYYK
+288 VWSLPNGDDYYK
-300 HRLQIFTTTDLSAD
+300 HRLQIFTTTDLTAD
-314 EIHNLGLKMVEEIQS
+314 EIHKLGLQMVEEIQS
-329 EIKSILL
+329 EIKRILSE
-336 AEGYDINR
+336 EGYDINR

-352 LNNDPRFLFEDSDDG
+352 LNNDPRFLFEDSDEG

-372 EEYRRINDETYAMLP
+372 DEYRRINEETYAMLP

-394 QAKVVVKRVP
+394 KAKVVVKRVP

-433 YDIRATQTFKMP
+433 YDINATQTFKMP

-461 LNQENTNQ
+461 LNQENQNQ
-469 TLWNKFGYRTSAFTE
+469 TLWNKFGYRTSAFSE

-493 AVEAGLVKDPYEMIG
+493 AVEAGLLRDPYEQIG

-537 LYMMDNAGEVRSE
+537 IYMMDNAGEVRSE

-559 VWPAQATSYMIGR
+559 VWPGQATSYMIGR
-572 IKIMELRERAKSELG
+572 IKIMELRERAKAELG

-615 KYIED
+615 QYIKE
-620 NRP
+620 NS

>member
-1 MIKFTK
+1 MIRFFTS
-7 DIWKFLLAA
+7 IGGFLLG
-16 CFSALFLISLVSPDF
+16 ALLFAFLLTISFNPNF
-31 FAKMVL
+31 FAKVML
-37 KAGVKD
+37 KDFAKSIAQP
-43 LATPANN
+43 ATN
-50 SLDKFLDDSILDPIL
+50 SLDKFLDDSVLEPIL
-65 DNPQILTSLGLHQ
+65 DSPQTLTSLGLHQ
-78 LDFFTNHNEKLND
+78 LDFLTNHNENLDD
-91 YSVEKSEADHE
+91 YSVEKSESDHE
-102 KFLTYYEKLNNFDEK
+102 KFLVYYEKLNNFDET
-117 KLPASAQL
+117 KLPESAKL
-125 NLEVAKFSANIE
+125 NLEVAKFAANIE
-137 KRSFEDFRYYMGPFI
+137 KRGFENFRYYMGPFI

-163 FLTDTHKLENKKD
+163 FMTDTHKLVSEKD

-182 RLSMV
+182 RIAKI
-187 PQAINELMVFEK
+187 PDAIDQLMIFEK
-199 RRADAGIYSP
+199 RRAEAGIYSP

-216 LLQLNSLIE
+216 LLQLTSLIE
-225 TPTKTHPLYLSFSEA
+225 TPTDQHPLFMSFKDASES
-240 IEEMDLSDKKKESL
+240 MDLETDKKESMF
-254 LSNLIKEINNFKSSY
+254 LSLKDNIEKFKSSY
-269 ANLKILIEKNSNNA
+269 ARLKILVEENSQNA

-288 VWSLPNGDNYYK
+288 VWSLPNGDDYYK
-300 HRLQIFTTTDLSAD
+300 HRLQIFTTTDLTAD
-314 EIHNLGLKMVEEIQS
+314 EIHKLGLQMVEEIQS
-329 EIKSILL
+329 EIKRILSE
-336 AEGYDINR
+336 EGYDINR

-352 LNNDPRFLFEDSDDG
+352 LNNDPRFLFEDSDEG

-372 EEYRRINDETYAMLP
+372 DEYRRINEETYAMLP

-394 QAKVVVKRVP
+394 KAKVVVKRVP

-433 YDIRATQTFKMP
+433 YDINATQTFKMP

-461 LNQENTNQ
+461 LNQENQNQ
-469 TLWNKFGYRTSAFTE
+469 TLWNKFGYRTSAFSE

-493 AVEAGLVKDPYEMIG
+493 AVEAGLLRDPYEQIG

-537 LYMMDNAGEVRSE
+537 IYMMDNAGEVRSE

-559 VWPAQATSYMIGR
+559 VWPGQATSYMIGR
-572 IKIMELRERAKSELG
+572 IKIMELRERAKAELG

-615 KYIED
+615 QYIKE
-620 NRP
+620 NS

>member
-1 MIKFTK
+1 MLGALIFA
-7 DIWKFLLAA
+7 FLLT
-16 CFSALFLISLVSPDF
+16 ISFNPNF
-31 FAKMVL
+31 FAKVML
-37 KAGVKD
+37 KDFAKSIAQP
-43 LATPANN
+43 ATN
-50 SLDKFLDDSILDPIL
+50 SLDKFLDDSVLEPIL
-65 DNPQILTSLGLHQ
+65 DSPQTLTSLGLHQ
-78 LDFFTNHNEKLND
+78 LDFLTNHNENLDD
-91 YSVEKSEADHE
+91 YSVEKSESDHE
-102 KFLTYYEKLNNFDEK
+102 KFLVYYEKLNNFDET
-117 KLPASAQL
+117 KLPESAKL
-125 NLEVAKFSANIE
+125 NLEVAKFAANIE
-137 KRSFEDFRYYMGPFI
+137 KRGFENFRYYMGPFI

-163 FLTDTHKLENKKD
+163 FMTDTHKLVSEKD

-182 RLSMV
+182 RIAKI
-187 PQAINELMVFEK
+187 PDAIDQLMIFEK
-199 RRADAGIYSP
+199 RRAEAGIYSP

-216 LLQLNSLIE
+216 LLQLTSLIE
-225 TPTKTHPLYLSFSEA
+225 TPTDQHPLFMSFKDASES
-240 IEEMDLSDKKKESL
+240 MDLETDKKESMF
-254 LSNLIKEINNFKSSY
+254 LSLKDNIEKFKSSY
-269 ANLKILIEKNSNNA
+269 ARLKILVEENSQNA

-288 VWSLPNGDNYYK
+288 VWSLPNGDDYYK
-300 HRLQIFTTTDLSAD
+300 HRLQIFTTTDLTAD
-314 EIHNLGLKMVEEIQS
+314 EIHKLGLQMVEEIQS
-329 EIKSILL
+329 EIKRILSE
-336 AEGYDINR
+336 EGYDINR

-352 LNNDPRFLFEDSDDG
+352 LNNDPRFLFEDSDEG

-372 EEYRRINDETYAMLP
+372 DEYRRINEETYAMLP

-394 QAKVVVKRVP
+394 KAKVVVKRVP

-433 YDIRATQTFKMP
+433 YDINATQTFKMP

-461 LNQENTNQ
+461 LNQENQNQ
-469 TLWNKFGYRTSAFTE
+469 TLWNKFGYRTSAFSE

-493 AVEAGLVKDPYEMIG
+493 AVEAGLLRDPYEQIG

-537 LYMMDNAGEVRSE
+537 IYMMDNAGEVRSE

-559 VWPAQATSYMIGR
+559 VWPGQATSYMIGR
-572 IKIMELRERAKSELG
+572 IKIMELRERARAELG

-615 KYIED
+615 QYIKE
-620 NRP
+620 NS

>member
-1 MIKFTK
+1 MIRFFTS
-7 DIWKFLLAA
+7 IGGFLLG
-16 CFSALFLISLVSPDF
+16 ALLFAFLLTISFNPNF
-31 FAKMVL
+31 FAKVML
-37 KAGVKD
+37 KDFAKSIAQP
-43 LATPANN
+43 ATN
-50 SLDKFLDDSILDPIL
+50 SLDKFLDESVLEPIL
-65 DNPQILTSLGLHQ
+65 DSPQTLTSLGLHQ
-78 LDFFTNHNEKLND
+78 LDFLTNHNENLDD
-91 YSVEKSEADHE
+91 YSVEKSELNHE
-102 KFLTYYEKLNNFDEK
+102 KFLVYYEKLNNFDETQ
-117 KLPASAQL
+117 LPNSAKL
-125 NLEVAKFSANIE
+125 NLEVAKFAANIE
-137 KRSFEDFRYYMGPFI
+137 KREFENFRYYMGPFI

-163 FLTDTHKLENKKD
+163 FMTDTHKLVSEKD

-182 RLSMV
+182 RISKI
-187 PQAINELMVFEK
+187 PDAIEQLMVFEK
-199 RRADAGIYSP
+199 RRAEAGIYSP

-216 LLQLNSLIE
+216 LLQLTSLIE
-225 TPTKTHPLYLSFSEA
+225 TPTDQHPLFITFRDASES
-240 IEEMDLSDKKKESL
+240 MDLENDKRENML
-254 LSNLIKEINNFKSSY
+254 LSLKDNIEKFKSSY
-269 ANLKILIEKNSNNA
+269 AKLKILVEENSNNA

-288 VWSLPNGDNYYK
+288 VWSLPNGDDYYK
-300 HRLQIFTTTDLSAD
+300 HRLQIFTTTDLTAD
-314 EIHNLGLKMVEEIQS
+314 EIHNLGLQMVEEIQS
-329 EIKSILL
+329 EIKRILSD
-336 AEGYDINR
+336 EGYDVNR

-352 LNNDPRFLFEDSDDG
+352 LNNDPRFLFEDSDKG

-394 QAKVVVKRVP
+394 KAKVVVKRVP

-433 YDIRATQTFKMP
+433 YDINATQTFKMP

-461 LNQENTNQ
+461 LNQENQNQ
-469 TLWNKFGYRTSAFTE
+469 TLWNKFGYRTSAFSE

-493 AVEAGLVKDPYEMIG
+493 AVEAGLIKDPYEMIG

-522 DTGLHAKKWTREEAI
+522 DTGLHSKKWTREEAI
-537 LYMMDNAGEVRSE
+537 IYMMDNAGEVRSE

-559 VWPAQATSYMIGR
+559 VWPGQATSYMIGR
-572 IKIMELRERAKSELG
+572 IKIMELRERAKTELG
-587 NRFNI
+587 NRFDI

-615 KYIED
+615 QYIKE
-620 NRP
+620 NS

>member
-1 MIKFTK
+1 MIRFFTS
-7 DIWKFLLAA
+7 IGGFLLG
-16 CFSALFLISLVSPDF
+16 ALLFAFLLTISFNPNF
-31 FAKMVL
+31 FAKVML
-37 KAGVKD
+37 KDFAKSIAQP
-43 LATPANN
+43 ATN
-50 SLDKFLDDSILDPIL
+50 SLDKFLDESVLEPIL
-65 DNPQILTSLGLHQ
+65 DSPQTLTSLGLHQ
-78 LDFFTNHNEKLND
+78 LDFLTNHNENLDD
-91 YSVEKSEADHE
+91 YSVEKSELDHE
-102 KFLTYYEKLNNFDEK
+102 KFLVYYEKLNNFDETQ
-117 KLPASAQL
+117 LPNSAKL
-125 NLEVAKFSANIE
+125 NLEVAKFAANIE
-137 KRSFEDFRYYMGPFI
+137 KRGFENFRYYMGPFI

-163 FLTDTHKLENKKD
+163 FMTDTHKLVSEKD

-182 RLSMV
+182 RISKI
-187 PQAINELMVFEK
+187 PDAIEQLMVFEK
-199 RRADAGIYSP
+199 RRAEAGIYSP

-216 LLQLNSLIE
+216 LLQLTSLVE
-225 TPTKTHPLYLSFSEA
+225 TPTDQHPLFITFRDASES
-240 IEEMDLSDKKKESL
+240 MDLENDKRENML
-254 LSNLIKEINNFKSSY
+254 LSLKDNIEKFKSSY
-269 ANLKILIEKNSNNA
+269 AKLKILVEENSNNA

-288 VWSLPNGDNYYK
+288 VWSLPNGDDYYK
-300 HRLQIFTTTDLSAD
+300 HRLQIFTTTDLTAD
-314 EIHNLGLKMVEEIQS
+314 EIHNLGLQMVEEIQS
-329 EIKSILL
+329 EIKRILSD
-336 AEGYDINR
+336 EGYDVNR

-352 LNNDPRFLFEDSDDG
+352 LNNDPRFLFEDSDKG

-394 QAKVVVKRVP
+394 KAKVVVKRVP

-433 YDIRATQTFKMP
+433 YDINATQTFKMP

-461 LNQENTNQ
+461 LNQENQNQ
-469 TLWNKFGYRTSAFTE
+469 TLWNKFGYRTSAFSE

-493 AVEAGLVKDPYEMIG
+493 AVEAGLIKDPYEMIG

-522 DTGLHAKKWTREEAI
+522 DTGLHSKKWTREEAI
-537 LYMMDNAGEVRSE
+537 IYMMDNAGEVRSE

-559 VWPAQATSYMIGR
+559 VWPGQATSYMIGR
-572 IKIMELRERAKSELG
+572 IKIMELRERAKTELG
-587 NRFNI
+587 NRFDI

-615 KYIED
+615 QYIKE
-620 NRP
+620 NS

>member
-1 MIKFTK
+1 MIRFFTS
-7 DIWKFLLAA
+7 IGGFLLG
-16 CFSALFLISLVSPDF
+16 ALLFAFLLTISFNPNF
-31 FAKMVL
+31 FAKVML
-37 KAGVKD
+37 KDFAKSIAQP
-43 LATPANN
+43 ATN
-50 SLDKFLDDSILDPIL
+50 SLDKFLDESVLEPIL
-65 DNPQILTSLGLHQ
+65 DSPQTLTSLGLHQ
-78 LDFFTNHNEKLND
+78 LDFLTNHNENLDD
-91 YSVEKSEADHE
+91 YSVEKSESDHE
-102 KFLTYYEKLNNFDEK
+102 KFLVYYEKLSNFDET
-117 KLPASAQL
+117 KLPDSAKL
-125 NLEVAKFSANIE
+125 NLEVAKFAANIE
-137 KRSFEDFRYYMGPFI
+137 KRGFENFRYYMGPFI

-163 FLTDTHKLENKKD
+163 FMTDTHKLVSEKD

-182 RLSMV
+182 RISKI
-187 PQAINELMVFEK
+187 PNAIEHLMVFEK
-199 RRADAGIYSP
+199 RRAEAGIYSP

-216 LLQLNSLIE
+216 LLQLTSLIE
-225 TPTKTHPLYLSFSEA
+225 TPTDLHPLFISFKDASESMNL
-240 IEEMDLSDKKKESL
+240 ETDKKESMFL
-254 LSNLIKEINNFKSSY
+254 NLKDNIEKFKSSY
-269 ANLKILIEKNSNNA
+269 ARLKILVEENSQNA

-288 VWSLPNGDNYYK
+288 VWSLPNGDDYYK
-300 HRLQIFTTTDLSAD
+300 HRLQIFTTTELTAD
-314 EIHNLGLKMVEEIQS
+314 EIHNLGLQMVEEIQS
-329 EIKSILL
+329 EIKRILSE
-336 AEGYDINR
+336 EGYDINL

-352 LNNDPRFLFEDSDDG
+352 LNNDPRFLFEDSDEG

-372 EEYRRINDETYAMLP
+372 EEYRRINEETYVMLP

-394 QAKVVVKRVP
+394 KAKVVVKRVP

-433 YDIRATQTFKMP
+433 YDINATQTFKMP

-461 LNQENTNQ
+461 LNQENQNQ
-469 TLWNKFGYRTSAFTE
+469 TLWNKFGYRTSAFSE

-493 AVEAGLVKDPYEMIG
+493 AVEAGLLRDPYEMIG

-522 DTGLHAKKWTREEAI
+522 DTGIHSKKWTREEAI
-537 LYMMDNAGEVRSE
+537 IYMMDNAGEVRSE

-559 VWPAQATSYMIGR
+559 VWPGQATSYMIGR
-572 IKIMELRERAKSELG
+572 IKIMELRERAKAELG

-615 KYIED
+615 QYIKE
-620 NRP
+620 NS

>member
-1 MIKFTK
+1 MIRFFTS
-7 DIWKFLLAA
+7 IGGFLLG
-16 CFSALFLISLVSPDF
+16 ALLFAFLLTISFNPNF
-31 FAKMVL
+31 FAKVML
-37 KAGVKD
+37 KDFAKSIAQP
-43 LATPANN
+43 ATN
-50 SLDKFLDDSILDPIL
+50 SLDKFLDESVLEPIL
-65 DNPQILTSLGLHQ
+65 DSPQTLTSLGLHQ
-78 LDFFTNHNEKLND
+78 LDFLTNHNENLDD
-91 YSVEKSEADHE
+91 YSVEKSELDHE
-102 KFLTYYEKLNNFDEK
+102 KFLVYYEKLNNFDETQ
-117 KLPASAQL
+117 LPNSAKL
-125 NLEVAKFSANIE
+125 NLEVAKFAANIE
-137 KRSFEDFRYYMGPFI
+137 KRGFENFRYYMGPFI

-163 FLTDTHKLENKKD
+163 FMTDTHKLVSEKD

-182 RLSMV
+182 RISKI
-187 PQAINELMVFEK
+187 PDAIEQLMVFEK
-199 RRADAGIYSP
+199 RRAEAGIYSP

-216 LLQLNSLIE
+216 LLQLTSLIE
-225 TPTKTHPLYLSFSEA
+225 TPTDQHPLFITFRDASES
-240 IEEMDLSDKKKESL
+240 IDLENDKRKNML
-254 LSNLIKEINNFKSSY
+254 LSLKDNIEKFKSSY
-269 ANLKILIEKNSNNA
+269 AKLKILVEENSNNA

-288 VWSLPNGDNYYK
+288 VWSLPNGDDYYK
-300 HRLQIFTTTDLSAD
+300 HRLQIFTTTDLTAD
-314 EIHNLGLKMVEEIQS
+314 EIHNLGLQMVEEIQS
-329 EIKSILL
+329 EIKRILSD
-336 AEGYDINR
+336 EGYDVNR

-352 LNNDPRFLFEDSDDG
+352 LNNDPRFLFEDSDKG

-394 QAKVVVKRVP
+394 KAKVVVKRVP

-433 YDIRATQTFKMP
+433 YDINATQTFKMP

-461 LNQENTNQ
+461 LNQENQNQ
-469 TLWNKFGYRTSAFTE
+469 TLWNKFGYRTSAFSE

-493 AVEAGLVKDPYEMIG
+493 AVEAGLIKDPYEMIG

-522 DTGLHAKKWTREEAI
+522 DTGLHSKKWTREEAI
-537 LYMMDNAGEVRSE
+537 IYMMDNAGEVRSE

-559 VWPAQATSYMIGR
+559 VWPGQATSYMIGR
-572 IKIMELRERAKSELG
+572 IKIMELRERAKTELG
-587 NRFNI
+587 NRFDI

-615 KYIED
+615 QYIKE
-620 NRP
+620 NS

>member
-1 MIKFTK
+1 MIRFFTS
-7 DIWKFLLAA
+7 IGGFLLGAI
-16 CFSALFLISLVSPDF
+16 LFAFLLTISFNPNF
-31 FAKMVL
+31 FAKVML
-37 KAGVKD
+37 KDFAKSIAQP
-43 LATPANN
+43 ATN
-50 SLDKFLDDSILDPIL
+50 SLDKFLDDSVLEPIL
-65 DNPQILTSLGLHQ
+65 DSPQTLTSLGLHQ
-78 LDFFTNHNEKLND
+78 LDFLTNHNENLDD
-91 YSVEKSEADHE
+91 YSVEKSESDHE
-102 KFLTYYEKLNNFDEK
+102 KFLVYYEKLNNFDET
-117 KLPASAQL
+117 KLPDSAKL
-125 NLEVAKFSANIE
+125 NLEVAKFAANIE
-137 KRSFEDFRYYMGPFI
+137 KRGFENFRYYMGPFI

-163 FLTDTHKLENKKD
+163 FMTDTHKLVSEKD

-182 RLSMV
+182 RIAKI
-187 PQAINELMVFEK
+187 PDAIDQLMIFEK
-199 RRADAGIYSP
+199 RRAEAGIYSP

-216 LLQLNSLIE
+216 LLQLTSLIE
-225 TPTKTHPLYLSFSEA
+225 TPTDQHPLFMSFKDASES
-240 IEEMDLSDKKKESL
+240 MDLETDKKESMF
-254 LSNLIKEINNFKSSY
+254 LSLKDNIEKFKSSY
-269 ANLKILIEKNSNNA
+269 ARLKILVEENSQNA

-288 VWSLPNGDNYYK
+288 VWSLPNGDDYYK
-300 HRLQIFTTTDLSAD
+300 HRLQIFTTTDLTAD
-314 EIHNLGLKMVEEIQS
+314 EIHKLGLQMVEEIQS
-329 EIKSILL
+329 EIKRILSE
-336 AEGYDINR
+336 EGYDINR

-352 LNNDPRFLFEDSDDG
+352 LNNDPRFLFEDSDEG

-372 EEYRRINDETYAMLP
+372 DEYRRINEETYAMLP

-394 QAKVVVKRVP
+394 KAKVVVKRVP

-433 YDIRATQTFKMP
+433 YDINATQTFKMP

-461 LNQENTNQ
+461 LNQENQNQ
-469 TLWNKFGYRTSAFTE
+469 TLWNKFGYRTSAFSE

-493 AVEAGLVKDPYEMIG
+493 AVEAGLLRDPYEQIG

-522 DTGLHAKKWTREEAI
+522 DTGLHSKKWTREEAI
-537 LYMMDNAGEVRSE
+537 IYMMDNAGEVRSE

-559 VWPAQATSYMIGR
+559 VWPGQATSYMIGR
-572 IKIMELRERAKSELG
+572 IKIMELRERAKAELG

-615 KYIED
+615 QYIKE
-620 NRP
+620 NS

>member
-1 MIKFTK
+1 MIRFFTS
-7 DIWKFLLAA
+7 IGGFLLGAI
-16 CFSALFLISLVSPDF
+16 LFAFLLTISFNPNF
-31 FAKMVL
+31 FAKVML
-37 KAGVKD
+37 KDFAKSIAQP
-43 LATPANN
+43 ATN
-50 SLDKFLDDSILDPIL
+50 SLDKFLDDSVLEPIL
-65 DNPQILTSLGLHQ
+65 DSPQTLTSLGLHQ
-78 LDFFTNHNEKLND
+78 LDFLTNHNENLDD
-91 YSVEKSEADHE
+91 YSVEKSESDHE
-102 KFLTYYEKLNNFDEK
+102 KFLVYYEKLNNFDET
-117 KLPASAQL
+117 KLPDSAKL
-125 NLEVAKFSANIE
+125 NLEVAKFAANIE
-137 KRSFEDFRYYMGPFI
+137 KRGFENFRYYMGPFI

-163 FLTDTHKLENKKD
+163 FMTDTHKLVSEKD
-176 AEDYIK
+176 AEDYIMRIAK
-182 RLSMV
+182 I
-187 PQAINELMVFEK
+187 PDAIEQLMIFEK
-199 RRADAGIYSP
+199 RRAEAGIYSP

-216 LLQLNSLIE
+216 LLQLTSLIE
-225 TPTKTHPLYLSFSEA
+225 TPTDQHPLFISFKDAFES
-240 IEEMDLSDKKKESL
+240 MDLETDKKESMF
-254 LSNLIKEINNFKSSY
+254 LSLKDNIEKFKSSY
-269 ANLKILIEKNSNNA
+269 ARLKILVEENSQNA

-288 VWSLPNGDNYYK
+288 VWSLPNGDDYYK
-300 HRLQIFTTTDLSAD
+300 HRLQIFTTTDLTAD
-314 EIHNLGLKMVEEIQS
+314 EIHKLGLQMVEEIQS
-329 EIKSILL
+329 EIKRILSE
-336 AEGYDINR
+336 EGYDINR

-352 LNNDPRFLFEDSDDG
+352 LNNDPRFLFEDSDEG

-372 EEYRRINDETYAMLP
+372 DEYRRINEETYAMLP

-394 QAKVVVKRVP
+394 KAKVVVKRVP

-433 YDIRATQTFKMP
+433 YDINATQTFKMP

-461 LNQENTNQ
+461 LNQENQNQ
-469 TLWNKFGYRTSAFTE
+469 TLWNKFGYRTSAFSE

-493 AVEAGLVKDPYEMIG
+493 AVEAGLLRDPYEQIG

-537 LYMMDNAGEVRSE
+537 IYMMDNAGEVRSE

-559 VWPAQATSYMIGR
+559 VWPGQATSYMIGR
-572 IKIMELRERAKSELG
+572 IKIMELRERAKAELG

-615 KYIED
+615 QYIKE
-620 NRP
+620 NS

>member
-1 MIKFTK
+1 MIRFFTS
-7 DIWKFLLAA
+7 IGGFLLG
-16 CFSALFLISLVSPDF
+16 ALLFAFLLTISFNPNF
-31 FAKMVL
+31 FAKVML
-37 KAGVKD
+37 KDFAKSIAQP
-43 LATPANN
+43 ATN
-50 SLDKFLDDSILDPIL
+50 SLDKFLDESVLEPIL
-65 DNPQILTSLGLHQ
+65 DSPQTLTSLGLHQ
-78 LDFFTNHNEKLND
+78 LDFLTNHNENLDD
-91 YSVEKSEADHE
+91 YSVEKSELDHE
-102 KFLTYYEKLNNFDEK
+102 KFLVYYEKLNNFDETQ
-117 KLPASAQL
+117 LPNSAKL
-125 NLEVAKFSANIE
+125 NLEVAKFAANIE
-137 KRSFEDFRYYMGPFI
+137 KRGFENFRYYMGPFI

-163 FLTDTHKLENKKD
+163 FMTDTHKLVSEKD

-182 RLSMV
+182 RISKI
-187 PQAINELMVFEK
+187 PDAIEQLMVFEK
-199 RRADAGIYSP
+199 RRAEAGIYSP

-216 LLQLNSLIE
+216 LLQLTSLIE
-225 TPTKTHPLYLSFSEA
+225 TPTDQHPLFITFRDASESMDLENDKRENMLLSLKDN
-240 IEEMDLSDKKKESL
+240 IEE
-254 LSNLIKEINNFKSSY
+254 FKSSY
-269 ANLKILIEKNSNNA
+269 AKLKILVEENSNNA

-288 VWSLPNGDNYYK
+288 VWSLPNGDDYYK
-300 HRLQIFTTTDLSAD
+300 HRLQIFTTTDLTAD
-314 EIHNLGLKMVEEIQS
+314 EIHNLGLQMVEEIQS
-329 EIKSILL
+329 EIKRILSD
-336 AEGYDINR
+336 EGYDVNR

-352 LNNDPRFLFEDSDDG
+352 LNNDPRFLFEDSDKG

-394 QAKVVVKRVP
+394 KAKVVVKRVP

-433 YDIRATQTFKMP
+433 YDINATQTFKMP

-461 LNQENTNQ
+461 LNQENQNQ
-469 TLWNKFGYRTSAFTE
+469 TLWNKFGYRTSAFSE

-493 AVEAGLVKDPYEMIG
+493 AVEAGLIKDPYEMIG

-522 DTGLHAKKWTREEAI
+522 DTGLHSKKWTREEAI
-537 LYMMDNAGEVRSE
+537 IYMMDNAGEVRSE

-559 VWPAQATSYMIGR
+559 VWPGQATSYMIGR
-572 IKIMELRERAKSELG
+572 IKIMELRERAKTELG
-587 NRFNI
+587 NRFDI

-615 KYIED
+615 QYIRE
-620 NRP
+620 NS

>member
-1 MIKFTK
+1 MIRFFTS
-7 DIWKFLLAA
+7 IGGFLLG
-16 CFSALFLISLVSPDF
+16 ALLFAFLLTISFNPNF
-31 FAKMVL
+31 FAKVML
-37 KAGVKD
+37 KDFAKSIAQP
-43 LATPANN
+43 ATN
-50 SLDKFLDDSILDPIL
+50 SLDKFLDESILEPIL
-65 DNPQILTSLGLHQ
+65 DSPQTLTSLGLHQ
-78 LDFFTNHNEKLND
+78 LDFLTNHNENLDD
-91 YSVEKSEADHE
+91 YSVEKSELDHE
-102 KFLTYYEKLNNFDEK
+102 KFLVYYEKLNNFDETQ
-117 KLPASAQL
+117 LPNSAKL
-125 NLEVAKFSANIE
+125 NLEVAKFAANIE
-137 KRSFEDFRYYMGPFI
+137 KRGFENFRYYMGPFI

-163 FLTDTHKLENKKD
+163 FMTDTHKLVSEKD

-182 RLSMV
+182 RISKI
-187 PQAINELMVFEK
+187 PNAIEQLMVFEK
-199 RRADAGIYSP
+199 RRAEAGIYSP

-216 LLQLNSLIE
+216 LLQLTSLIE
-225 TPTKTHPLYLSFSEA
+225 TPTDQHPLFITLRDASES
-240 IEEMDLSDKKKESL
+240 MDLENDKRENML
-254 LSNLIKEINNFKSSY
+254 LSLKDNIEKFKSSY
-269 ANLKILIEKNSNNA
+269 AKLKILVEENSNNA

-288 VWSLPNGDNYYK
+288 VWSLPNGDDYYK
-300 HRLQIFTTTDLSAD
+300 HRLQIFTTTDLTAD
-314 EIHNLGLKMVEEIQS
+314 EIHNLGLQMVEEIQS
-329 EIKSILL
+329 EIKRILSD
-336 AEGYDINR
+336 EGYDVNR

-352 LNNDPRFLFEDSDDG
+352 LNNDPRFLFEDSDKG

-394 QAKVVVKRVP
+394 KAKVVVKRVP

-433 YDIRATQTFKMP
+433 YDINATQTFKMP

-461 LNQENTNQ
+461 LNQENQNQ
-469 TLWNKFGYRTSAFTE
+469 TLWNKFGYRTSAFSE

-493 AVEAGLVKDPYEMIG
+493 AVEAGLIKDPYEMIG

-522 DTGLHAKKWTREEAI
+522 DTGLHSKKWTREEAI
-537 LYMMDNAGEVRSE
+537 IYMMDNAGEVRSE

-559 VWPAQATSYMIGR
+559 VWPGQATSYMIGR
-572 IKIMELRERAKSELG
+572 IKIMELRERAKTELG
-587 NRFNI
+587 NRFDI

-615 KYIED
+615 QYIKE
-620 NRP
+620 NS

>member
-1 MIKFTK
+1 MIRFFTS
-7 DIWKFLLAA
+7 IGGFLLGAI
-16 CFSALFLISLVSPDF
+16 LFAFLLTISFNPNF
-31 FAKMVL
+31 FAKVML
-37 KAGVKD
+37 KDFAKSIAQP
-43 LATPANN
+43 ATN
-50 SLDKFLDDSILDPIL
+50 SLDKFLDDSVLEPIL
-65 DNPQILTSLGLHQ
+65 DSPQTLTSLGLHQ
-78 LDFFTNHNEKLND
+78 LDFLTNHNENLDD
-91 YSVEKSEADHE
+91 YSVEKSESDHE
-102 KFLTYYEKLNNFDEK
+102 KFLVYYEKLNNFDET
-117 KLPASAQL
+117 KLPDSAKL
-125 NLEVAKFSANIE
+125 NLEVAKFAANIE
-137 KRSFEDFRYYMGPFI
+137 KRGFENFRYYMGPFI

-163 FLTDTHKLENKKD
+163 FMTDTHKLVSEKD

-182 RLSMV
+182 RIAKI
-187 PQAINELMVFEK
+187 PDAIDQLMIFEK
-199 RRADAGIYSP
+199 RRAEAGIYSP

-216 LLQLNSLIE
+216 LLQLTSLIE
-225 TPTKTHPLYLSFSEA
+225 TPTDQHPLFMSFKDASES
-240 IEEMDLSDKKKESL
+240 MDLETDKKESMF
-254 LSNLIKEINNFKSSY
+254 LSLKDNIEKFKSSY
-269 ANLKILIEKNSNNA
+269 ARLKILVEENSQNA

-288 VWSLPNGDNYYK
+288 VWSLPNGDDYYK
-300 HRLQIFTTTDLSAD
+300 HRLQIFTTTDLTAD
-314 EIHNLGLKMVEEIQS
+314 EIHKLGLQMVEEIQS
-329 EIKSILL
+329 EIKRILSE
-336 AEGYDINR
+336 EGYDINR

-352 LNNDPRFLFEDSDDG
+352 LNKDPRFLFEDSDEG

-372 EEYRRINDETYAMLP
+372 DEYRRINEETYAMLP

-394 QAKVVVKRVP
+394 KAKVVVKRVP

-433 YDIRATQTFKMP
+433 YDINATQTFKMP

-461 LNQENTNQ
+461 LNQENQNQ
-469 TLWNKFGYRTSAFTE
+469 TLWNKFGYRTSAFSE

-493 AVEAGLVKDPYEMIG
+493 AVEAGLLRDPYEQIG

-522 DTGLHAKKWTREEAI
+522 DTGLHSKKWTREEAI
-537 LYMMDNAGEVRSE
+537 IYMMDNAGEVRSE

-559 VWPAQATSYMIGR
+559 VWPGQATSYMIGR
-572 IKIMELRERAKSELG
+572 IKIMELRERAKAELG

-615 KYIED
+615 QYIKE
-620 NRP
+620 NS

>member
-1 MIKFTK
+1 MIRFFTS
-7 DIWKFLLAA
+7 IGGFLLGAI
-16 CFSALFLISLVSPDF
+16 LFAFLLTISFNPNF
-31 FAKMVL
+31 FAKVML
-37 KAGVKD
+37 KDFAKSIAQP
-43 LATPANN
+43 ATN
-50 SLDKFLDDSILDPIL
+50 SLDKFLDDSVLEPIL
-65 DNPQILTSLGLHQ
+65 DSPQTLTSLGLHQ
-78 LDFFTNHNEKLND
+78 LDFLTNHNENLDD
-91 YSVEKSEADHE
+91 YSVEKSESDHE
-102 KFLTYYEKLNNFDEK
+102 KFLVYYEKLNNFDET
-117 KLPASAQL
+117 KLPDSAKL
-125 NLEVAKFSANIE
+125 NLEVAKFAANIE
-137 KRSFEDFRYYMGPFI
+137 KRGFENFRYYMGPFI

-163 FLTDTHKLENKKD
+163 FMTDTHKLVSEKD
-176 AEDYIK
+176 AEDYIMRIAK
-182 RLSMV
+182 I
-187 PQAINELMVFEK
+187 PDAIEQLMIFEK
-199 RRADAGIYSP
+199 RRAEAGIYSP

-216 LLQLNSLIE
+216 LLQLTSLIE
-225 TPTKTHPLYLSFSEA
+225 TPTDQHPLFISFKDASES
-240 IEEMDLSDKKKESL
+240 MDLETDKKESMF
-254 LSNLIKEINNFKSSY
+254 LSLKDNIEKFKSSY
-269 ANLKILIEKNSNNA
+269 ARLKILVEENSQNA

-288 VWSLPNGDNYYK
+288 VWSLPNGDDYYK
-300 HRLQIFTTTDLSAD
+300 HRLQIFTTTDLTAD
-314 EIHNLGLKMVEEIQS
+314 EIHKLGLQMVEEIQS
-329 EIKSILL
+329 EIKRILSE
-336 AEGYDINR
+336 EGYDINR

-352 LNNDPRFLFEDSDDG
+352 LNNDPRFLFEDSDEG

-372 EEYRRINDETYAMLP
+372 DEYRRINEETYAMLP

-394 QAKVVVKRVP
+394 KAKVVVKRVP

-433 YDIRATQTFKMP
+433 YDINATQTFKMP

-461 LNQENTNQ
+461 LNQENQNQ
-469 TLWNKFGYRTSAFTE
+469 TLWNKFGYRTSAFSE

-493 AVEAGLVKDPYEMIG
+493 AVEAGLLRDPYEQIG

-537 LYMMDNAGEVRSE
+537 IYMMDNAGEVRSE

-559 VWPAQATSYMIGR
+559 VWPGQATSYMIGR
-572 IKIMELRERAKSELG
+572 IKIMELRERAKAELG

-615 KYIED
+615 QYIKE
-620 NRP
+620 NS

>member
-1 MIKFTK
+1 MIRFFTS
-7 DIWKFLLAA
+7 IGGFLLG
-16 CFSALFLISLVSPDF
+16 ALLFAFLLTISFNPNF
-31 FAKMVL
+31 FAKVML
-37 KAGVKD
+37 KDFAKSIAQP
-43 LATPANN
+43 ATN
-50 SLDKFLDDSILDPIL
+50 SLDKFLDESVLEPIL
-65 DNPQILTSLGLHQ
+65 DSPQTLTSLGLHQ
-78 LDFFTNHNEKLND
+78 LDFLTNHNENLDD
-91 YSVEKSEADHE
+91 YSVEKSELDHE
-102 KFLTYYEKLNNFDEK
+102 KFLVYYEKLNNFDETQ
-117 KLPASAQL
+117 LPNSAKL
-125 NLEVAKFSANIE
+125 NLEVAKFAANIE
-137 KRSFEDFRYYMGPFI
+137 KRGFENFRYYMGPFI

-163 FLTDTHKLENKKD
+163 FMTDTHKLVSEKD

-182 RLSMV
+182 RISKI
-187 PQAINELMVFEK
+187 PDAIEQLMVFEK
-199 RRADAGIYSP
+199 RRAEAGIYSP

-216 LLQLNSLIE
+216 LLQLTSLIE
-225 TPTKTHPLYLSFSEA
+225 TPTDQHPLFITFRDASES
-240 IEEMDLSDKKKESL
+240 MDLENDKRENML
-254 LSNLIKEINNFKSSY
+254 LSLKDNIEKFKSSY
-269 ANLKILIEKNSNNA
+269 AKLKILVEENSNNA

-288 VWSLPNGDNYYK
+288 VWSLPNGDDYYK
-300 HRLQIFTTTDLSAD
+300 HRLQIFTTTDLTAD
-314 EIHNLGLKMVEEIQS
+314 EIHNLGLQMVEEIQS
-329 EIKSILL
+329 EIKRILSD
-336 AEGYDINR
+336 EGYDVNR

-352 LNNDPRFLFEDSDDG
+352 LNNDPRFLFEDSDKG

-394 QAKVVVKRVP
+394 KAKVVVKRVP

-433 YDIRATQTFKMP
+433 YDINATQTFKMP

-461 LNQENTNQ
+461 LNQENQNQ
-469 TLWNKFGYRTSAFTE
+469 TLWNKFGYRTSAFSE

-493 AVEAGLVKDPYEMIG
+493 AVEAGLIKDPYEMIG

-522 DTGLHAKKWTREEAI
+522 DTGLHSKKWTREEAI
-537 LYMMDNAGEVRSE
+537 IYMMDNAGEVRSE

-559 VWPAQATSYMIGR
+559 VWPGQATSYMIGR
-572 IKIMELRERAKSELG
+572 IKIMELRERARTELG

-615 KYIED
+615 QYIKE
-620 NRP
+620 NS